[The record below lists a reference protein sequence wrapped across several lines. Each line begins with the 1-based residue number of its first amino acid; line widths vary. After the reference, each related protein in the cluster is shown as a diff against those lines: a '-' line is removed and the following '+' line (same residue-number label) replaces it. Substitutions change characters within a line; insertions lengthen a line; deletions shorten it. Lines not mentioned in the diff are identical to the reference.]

1 MLIIRGDGIIQRHAA
16 KIRGLSEGDARK
28 VFVPAINRGG
38 DQVRTKVKRS
48 LVKSTG
54 IKYGKINQAVKTI
67 RATRSALRYQL
78 EARGEETNLNLF
90 GAKQGKRG
98 VSARPWAARRVFK
111 SSFIVPAYGGRVFI
125 RTSDERYPLKPL
137 FGPNLAR
144 EMMRDPAINYWR
156 EAEGLIEARVIHEMR
171 RLFNI

>member
-1 MLIIRGDGIIQRHAA
+1 M
-16 KIRGLSEGDARK
+16 
-28 VFVPAINRGG
+28 
-38 DQVRTKVKRS
+38 
-48 LVKSTG
+48 
-54 IKYGKINQAVKTI
+54 KTI

-125 RTSDERYPLKPL
+125 RTSDERGPIRPL

-144 EMMRDPAINYWR
+144 EMMRHPTIHYWR
-156 EAEGLIEARVIHEMR
+156 EAGGLIEARLIHELK
-171 RLFNI
+171 RLFDL